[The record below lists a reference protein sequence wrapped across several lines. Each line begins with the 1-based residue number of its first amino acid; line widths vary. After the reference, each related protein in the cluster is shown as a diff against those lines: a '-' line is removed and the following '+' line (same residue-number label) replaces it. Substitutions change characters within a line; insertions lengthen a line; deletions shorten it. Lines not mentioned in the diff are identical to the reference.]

1 MFMAGLTKMKDEPID
16 VFLNRVHSVM
26 ELKYAK
32 KPKAEIANAYKLQ
45 LFFQQLKRGA
55 QGEMTDGLLSQET
68 LTLILNNIETLGKSR
83 YKNFNIKR
91 LFTKRGGTRFE
102 NEIARV
108 IEGVYYE
115 LSNQDVNQWK
125 TEWENQR
132 IVVGKER
139 SSIRGLDKVI
149 FDERNPMDRK
159 MVELIG
165 LKTYRVIEDKVTK
178 EKFKQY
184 YFSDVQG
191 KVDVQ
196 GYKITINKQP
206 TPELMQI
213 YNLLKDATFSAKNYD
228 SQKIVGKNVD
238 SLIKEFNP
246 GHTTLTLGKTNTYRA
261 LSGSLHYLGINS
273 KKTIDNIIFSGLT
286 VLNSGKDTNEYN
298 DVANHFYHLRYLYE
312 LTGAGIVGKD
322 GKSQRVKYLIYN
334 DPSGNIYVKSTY
346 EIIADILGDNLNKN
360 KKLITISK
368 DAFK

>member
-1 MFMAGLTKMKDEPID
+1 
-16 VFLNRVHSVM
+16 
-26 ELKYAK
+26 
-32 KPKAEIANAYKLQ
+32 
-45 LFFQQLKRGA
+45 
-55 QGEMTDGLLSQET
+55 
-68 LTLILNNIETLGKSR
+68 
-83 YKNFNIKR
+83 
-91 LFTKRGGTRFE
+91 
-102 NEIARV
+102 
-108 IEGVYYE
+108 
-115 LSNQDVNQWK
+115 
-125 TEWENQR
+125 
-132 IVVGKER
+132 
-139 SSIRGLDKVI
+139 
-149 FDERNPMDRK
+149 

-165 LKTYRVIEDKVTK
+165 LKTYRVVEDKITK

-196 GYKITINKQP
+196 GYKITIKKQS

-238 SLIKEFNP
+238 SLIKEFNA
-246 GHTTLTLGKTNTYRA
+246 GHTTLMLGKTNTYRA

-286 VLNSGKDTNEYN
+286 VLNSGKDTDKYN

-312 LTGAGIVGKD
+312 LTGAGIIGKD